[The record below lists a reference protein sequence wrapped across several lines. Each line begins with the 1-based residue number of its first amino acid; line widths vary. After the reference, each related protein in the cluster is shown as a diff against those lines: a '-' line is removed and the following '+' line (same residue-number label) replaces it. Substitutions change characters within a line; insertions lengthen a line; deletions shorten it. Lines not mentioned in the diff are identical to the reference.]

1 MAGGNWKREFKEPMT
16 WATDEQLRILRREL
30 EQEAVKLRLIESCV
44 ELAKETTGLLSVER
58 EISLRG
64 MS

>member
-1 MAGGNWKREFKEPMT
+1 MAGGNWKREFNEPMT

-44 ELAKETTGLLSVER
+44 ELAKEATGLLSVER